1 MVDGF
6 AAAVGDG
13 ERAAGF
19 SDGVGGAAIE
29 ELRFSGASVG
39 AVEAELE
46 GGGAAVDG
54 EEDLPSRRMRLRR
67 VLRGSLPLIAHVGN
81 IAHPILP
88 ESGIRPPERDS

>member
-19 SDGVGGAAIE
+19 SDGVGGAAVE
-29 ELRFSGASVG
+29 ELRFSGSG
-39 AVEAELE
+39 PVEAELE

-54 EEDLPSRRMRLRR
+54 EDGRHE
-67 VLRGSLPLIAHVGN
+67 
-81 IAHPILP
+81 
-88 ESGIRPPERDS
+88 